1 MVDLTPVITAVLT
14 LAIALVTTFL
24 IPYLRARLTAEQL
37 DTIKRWVNIAVR
49 AAEMIFSGTGQ
60 GAAKKAYVVDFLN
73 SKGFTL
79 NEKEIDN
86 LIEAAVLELKIKEE
100 V

>member
-1 MVDLTPVITAVLT
+1 MVDITPVISAVLT
-14 LAIALVTTFL
+14 LAVALVTTFL

-37 DTIKRWVNIAVR
+37 DTIKVWVNIAVR
-49 AAEMIFSGTGQ
+49 AAEMIFTGTGQ

-79 NEKEIDN
+79 NTEEIGN
-86 LIEAAVLELKIKEE
+86 LIEAAVLELKIKEG

>member
-14 LAIALVTTFL
+14 LAVALVTTFL